1 MYKSNRQTMTMTE
14 VSKRTGSVQVFRS
27 TLMTKEAAIAAM
39 EESKSRLMHPPVPS
53 TAHRTWKV
61 EPAAR

>member
-1 MYKSNRQTMTMTE
+1 MTMTE

-39 EESKSRLMHPPVPS
+39 EESRLMHPPVPS

-61 EPAAR
+61 EPAGR

>member
-1 MYKSNRQTMTMTE
+1 MTMTE

-39 EESKSRLMHPPVPS
+39 EVMHPPVPS

-61 EPAAR
+61 EPAGR